1 MSNYF
6 CVGCETWIRLNF
18 PFGKK
23 SSKREIGHKIHCKK
37 KEMVKRGIHKN

>member
-23 SSKREIGHKIHCKK
+23 SRAREIGHEINCKK